1 MEVGA
6 MTIRAF
12 RCASALVGTL
22 ALLGVACAPAEE
34 ATEEFEPGPLG
45 AVTVGPEDP
54 IKIASIQAVSGETAS
69 LGTDQVRAVQIAI
82 ADRGDELLG
91 HSVELVELDDGCAAE
106 QGTTAAQRVVADPQ
120 IVGVLGTSCSGAA
133 VPAMEIFA
141 DEGITMISGS
151 NTSPALTSD
160 LEGNANP
167 AHQQGYFRT
176 AHNDITQGQAAAT
189 FAVENLGATRAATIH
204 DGDPYTEG
212 LASAFGVSFQE
223 LGGEVVL
230 ATAISKGDTDMRPIL
245 TEVAATTPDVVFFP
259 IFQPEA
265 DFIVRQA
272 TEFPELADTE
282 KLFGAD
288 GLLSDTFIVIAETE
302 GMYFS
307 GPATPT
313 GTDYEELVGSY
324 AEEFGERPIQAFHAH
339 SYDAANML
347 FGAIEE
353 VAVEEDDGTVH
364 VDRQALMDALY
375 ELEGF
380 EGLTGTLTCDEFGDC
395 ADVKID
401 IVQNTA
407 GHTTIEQ
414 VRGNVLDSFEFGD

>member
-1 MEVGA
+1 M
-6 MTIRAF
+6 
-12 RCASALVGTL
+12 VGTL
-22 ALLGVACAPAEE
+22 TLFAAACAPAEE
-34 ATEEFEPGPLG
+34 AAEEFQPGPLG
-45 AVTVGPEDP
+45 AVTVGPGDP

-69 LGTDQVRAVQIAI
+69 LGTDQVRAIEIAI
-82 ADRGDELLG
+82 ADRNAELLD
-91 HSVELVELDDGCAAE
+91 HPIELVELDDGCAAE

-133 VPAMEIFA
+133 VPAMEILA

-151 NTSPALTSD
+151 NTSPTLTSD
-160 LEGNANP
+160 LSGNQNP
-167 AHQQGYFRT
+167 ANREGYFRT

-189 FAVENLGATRAATIH
+189 FAAENLGAQRAVTIH

-212 LASAFGVSFQE
+212 LATAFGGSFQE
-223 LGGEVVL
+223 LGGEIVL

-245 TEVAATTPDVVFFP
+245 TEVAATSPDVVFFP

-265 DFIVRQA
+265 DFIARQA
-272 TEFPELADTE
+272 KEFPELADTE

-288 GLLSDTFIVIAETE
+288 GLLSDTFIVIGETE

-313 GTDYEELVGSY
+313 GSAYEELVGKY
-324 AEEFGERPIQAFHAH
+324 QEEYGGLPIQAFHAH

-347 FGAIEE
+347 FQAIQE
-353 VAVEEDDGTVH
+353 VAVQEDDGTVH
-364 VDRQALMDALY
+364 LDRQALMDELY
-375 ELEGF
+375 GLEGF

-395 ADVKID
+395 ADPKID

-407 GHTTIEQ
+407 EQETIDQ
-414 VRGNVLDSFEFGD
+414 VRGNVQDSYDFGD